1 VASDYLRERLRNA
14 VLAITD
20 GAGLMTNRLRS
31 AYVYSLST
39 LQASDF
45 PDEAGAV
52 EFREIREA
60 LNKYGEAVEEGG
72 SLETTLWTMTEEDA
86 DRLGQRVVALAKRYG
101 EA

>member
-14 VLAITD
+14 VLAITE
-20 GAGLMTNRLRS
+20 GPGPMTNRLRS
-31 AYVYSLST
+31 AYVYSLSA

-45 PDEAGAV
+45 PDEAGAA
-52 EFREIREA
+52 EFREIRKA

-72 SLETTLWTMTEEDA
+72 SLETTLWTMSGEDA
-86 DRLGQRVVALAKRYG
+86 DRLGERVVALAKRYG